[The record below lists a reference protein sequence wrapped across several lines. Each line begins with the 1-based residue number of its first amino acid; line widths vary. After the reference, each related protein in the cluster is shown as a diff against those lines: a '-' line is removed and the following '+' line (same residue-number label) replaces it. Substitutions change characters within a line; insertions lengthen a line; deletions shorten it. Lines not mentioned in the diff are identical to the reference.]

1 MKADIERAQDRDADH
16 VLRLVEESHLT
27 TVGLLDHL
35 PTILVAR
42 LGHRIVGTAGLE
54 IHRDGALLRSVAVS
68 SDVRGRGVGTAL
80 VESALHMAEDLS
92 ARDVYLLT
100 FTAENYFQRFGF
112 QALDRA
118 DVPVSL
124 RTSVQFTHACP
135 STALV
140 MRRRLRPQT
149 RTRV

>member
-16 VLRLVEESHLT
+16 VLRLVEESQLT

-54 IHRDGALLRSVAVS
+54 IHSDGALLRSVAVS
-68 SDVRGRGVGTAL
+68 SDVRGRGVGTVL
-80 VESALHMAEDLS
+80 VESALHMAEELS
-92 ARDVYLLT
+92 VRDVYLLT
-100 FTAENYFQRFGF
+100 FTAETYFRRFGF
-112 QALDRA
+112 QPLDR
-118 DVPVSL
+118 DHVPGSV
-124 RTSVQFTHACP
+124 RASVQFTHACP

-140 MRRRLRPQT
+140 MRKRLRPASEP
-149 RTRV
+149 RI